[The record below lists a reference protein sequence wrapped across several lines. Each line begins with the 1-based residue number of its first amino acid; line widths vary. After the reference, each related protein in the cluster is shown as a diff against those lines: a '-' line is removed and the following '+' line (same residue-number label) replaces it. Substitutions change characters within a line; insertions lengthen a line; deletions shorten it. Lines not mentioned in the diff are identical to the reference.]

1 MNKYIIGRSNLA
13 ATIYVPYDC
22 GNNCPFCTSKEMY
35 RELEPNLEL
44 LWKNINLLNKTRKIK
59 DIVLTGGE
67 PFANLEILQKILD
80 KVDYN
85 SKNIFINTS
94 LPFKTDE
101 DRKKIHDFL
110 KKNKRRITCLN
121 VSRHL
126 STRTINDDN
135 DRFIN
140 NLEVPYRINCVL
152 FNIDYNSIE
161 LKDKMINFI
170 KRFPKA
176 KKICFRADYRQITMS
191 NLKTLDHPF
200 IQFAINELNAQY
212 QGSGGCQVCN
222 DDSFIW
228 VDSTTSK
235 KYNFSLHRGL
245 EFSSIRIGNT
255 IIINDIIM
263 MPDSH
268 MYYDWDKKR
277 PEAPE
282 RMFDVLKAFGYAY
295 NHYSFESGCGFGYA
309 HAHSLISGC
318 GFTGC

>member
-44 LWKNINLLNKTRKIK
+44 LWKNINLLNKTREIK
-59 DIVLTGGE
+59 DIVITGGE
-67 PFANLEILQKILD
+67 PFANLEILQQILNQ
-80 KVDYN
+80 VDYH
-85 SKNIFINTS
+85 SKNVFINTS

-101 DRKKIHDFL
+101 DRRKIHDFL
-110 KKNKRRITCLN
+110 RQNKRRISCLN

-126 STRTINDDN
+126 NARTINDDN

-152 FNIDYNSIE
+152 FNIDYNSEE
-161 LKDKMINFI
+161 LKDKMIAFI
-170 KRFPKA
+170 TRFPKA
-176 KKICFRADYRQITMS
+176 TKIAFRADYRQITMS

-200 IQFAINELNAQY
+200 IEFAINKLNAQY

-222 DDSFIW
+222 DDSFVW

-282 RMFDVLKAFGYAY
+282 KMFTVLKAFGYC
-295 NHYSFESGCGFGYA
+295 HYA
-309 HAHSLISGC
+309 HLFSRPTRDFCGSG
-318 GFTGC
+318 GCY